1 MSAIFIHLSDIH
13 FGQEKDGGRLATNT
27 DAKDCLIK
35 DVRSELEAKGVKASG
50 IIVTGDIAYSAQE
63 SEYAAAGAWLDQLAK
78 CAGCDPKS
86 IQLVPGNHDIDRGA
100 INEALS
106 WKLQSIREKGDPLL
120 DALLDNDKDRE
131 SLFTRFE
138 AYRNFAEGYGCDL
151 DTQGEYSADYYVEL
165 VPGRILRFVRL
176 NSALICS
183 KKDPKGGL
191 ILGARQRII
200 PEVEGEEVVVL
211 MHHPLP
217 WFLDTV
223 EARKYIES
231 RARVVIS
238 GHEHY
243 PSVEVTTV
251 EDGRDLMMLAAGA
264 TAPDDVSG
272 KYTYKYNILEFDWDH
287 ETDNLAV
294 TINPRTWDDCRKR
307 FSRDEEFLV
316 GKVGPHI
323 LASPNFKKSFPPTLN
338 VHQHTTD
345 SPKVNAIINPVSG
358 AGKAE
363 MDIDARDRTLRLK
376 FFRDLND
383 MQRLKI
389 LVDLAGLPDEMHR
402 LDHSLE
408 RAFFA
413 RILKKGLG
421 DELAAAIEIALSTPE
436 EHQ

>member
-1 MSAIFIHLSDIH
+1 MPAIFIHLSDIH

-27 DAKDCLIK
+27 DAKDRLIK
-35 DVRSELEAKGVKASG
+35 DVQSELEAKGVKASG

-63 SEYAAAGAWLDQLAK
+63 DEYTAAGAWLDQLAR

-106 WKLQSIREKGDPLL
+106 WKLHLIRENGDALL
-120 DALLDNDKDRE
+120 DALLDDDKDRE

-151 DTQGEYSADYYVEL
+151 DTRGEYSADYFVEL
-165 VPGRILRFVRL
+165 APGRILRFVRL
-176 NSALICS
+176 NSALICA
-183 KKDPKGGL
+183 KKDSKGSL

-200 PEVEGEEVVVL
+200 PEEDGEEVVVL
-211 MHHPLP
+211 MHHPLT

-223 EARKYIES
+223 EAGKYIEN

-243 PSVEVTTV
+243 PSVEVKSV
-251 EDGRDLMMLAAGA
+251 EGGSDLMMLAAGA

-272 KYTYKYNILEFDWDH
+272 KYTYKYNILEFDWDR
-287 ETDNLAV
+287 ETDSLTV
-294 TINPRTWDDCRKR
+294 SINPRTWDDYRKR
-307 FSRDEEFLV
+307 FSRDDEFLA
-316 GKVGPHI
+316 GQDGAHI
-323 LASPNFKKSFPPTLN
+323 LASPNFRKSAPPA
-338 VHQHTTD
+338 TD
-345 SPKVNAIINPVSG
+345 DYLKSTDVPKVNAIVNPITGS
-358 AGKAE
+358 GKAE
-363 MDIDARDRTLRLK
+363 MDIGVRDRTLRLK

-383 MQRLKI
+383 AQRLRI
-389 LVDLAGLPDEMHR
+389 LVDLAGLPDDMHK

-413 RILKKGLG
+413 RILKIGLG
-421 DELAAAIEIALSTPE
+421 DKLATAIENVLTNPE